1 MNRERRAILNG
12 ILNQLS
18 KCRTVGNI
26 SMKELDDICNSL
38 TSVSEDELESYQSL
52 PDNLMMSDRAFNM
65 LDNVGDIDEAVS
77 LLISIA
83 EEEMTTRKLKIRL
96 KKVIESINKVIV
108 R

>member
-26 SMKELDDICNSL
+26 SIKELDDICNSL

-65 LDNVGDIDEAVS
+65 LDNVGDIGEAVS
-77 LLISIA
+77 LLTSIA
-83 EEEMTTRKLKIRL
+83 EEVMTMRKLKIRL
-96 KKVIESINKVIV
+96 KKAMESINKVIV

>member
-18 KCRTVGNI
+18 RCRTVGNI
-26 SMKELDDICNSL
+26 SIKELDDICNSL
-38 TSVSEDELESYQSL
+38 ISVSEDELESYQSL

-77 LLISIA
+77 LLSSIA
-83 EEEMTTRKLKIRL
+83 EEEMTARKLKIRL
-96 KKVIESINKVIV
+96 KKAVESINKVIV

>member
-65 LDNVGDIDEAVS
+65 LDNVGDIGEAVS
-77 LLISIA
+77 LLTSIA
-83 EEEMTTRKLKIRL
+83 EEVMTMRKLKVRL
-96 KKVIESINKVIV
+96 KKAIESINKVIV

>member
-38 TSVSEDELESYQSL
+38 ISVSEDELESYQSL

-65 LDNVGDIDEAVS
+65 LDNVGDIGEAVS
-77 LLISIA
+77 LLTSIA
-83 EEEMTTRKLKIRL
+83 EEVMTMRKLKIRL
-96 KKVIESINKVIV
+96 KKAMESINKVIV

>member
-18 KCRTVGNI
+18 RCRTVGNI
-26 SMKELDDICNSL
+26 SIKELDDICNSL
-38 TSVSEDELESYQSL
+38 ISVSEDELESYQSL

-77 LLISIA
+77 LLTSIA
-83 EEEMTTRKLKIRL
+83 EEEMTARKLKIRL

>member
-65 LDNVGDIDEAVS
+65 LDNVGDIGEAVS
-77 LLISIA
+77 LLISIS
-83 EEEMTTRKLKIRL
+83 EEVMTMRKLKIRL
-96 KKVIESINKVIV
+96 KKAMESINKVIV

>member
-26 SMKELDDICNSL
+26 SMNELDDICNSL

-65 LDNVGDIDEAVS
+65 LDNVGDINEAVS
-77 LLISIA
+77 LLTSIA
-83 EEEMTTRKLKIRL
+83 EEVMTMRKLKIRL
-96 KKVIESINKVIV
+96 KKAIESINKVIV

>member
-26 SMKELDDICNSL
+26 RMKELDDICNSL
-38 TSVSEDELESYQSL
+38 ASVSEDELESYQSL

-65 LDNVGDIDEAVS
+65 LDNVGDIGEAVS
-77 LLISIA
+77 LLTSIA
-83 EEEMTTRKLKIRL
+83 EEVMTMRKLKIRL
-96 KKVIESINKVIV
+96 KKAMESINKVIV

>member
-26 SMKELDDICNSL
+26 SMKELNDICNSL

-65 LDNVGDIDEAVS
+65 LDNVGDIGEAVS
-77 LLISIA
+77 LLTSIA
-83 EEEMTTRKLKIRL
+83 EEVMTMRKLKIRL
-96 KKVIESINKVIV
+96 KKAIESINKVIV

>member
-1 MNRERRAILNG
+1 MNRERRAILNS

-65 LDNVGDIDEAVS
+65 LDNVGDINEAVS
-77 LLISIA
+77 LLTSIA
-83 EEEMTTRKLKIRL
+83 EEVMTMRKLKIRL
-96 KKVIESINKVIV
+96 KKAIESINKVIV

>member
-38 TSVSEDELESYQSL
+38 TSVSEDQLESYQSL

-65 LDNVGDIDEAVS
+65 LDNVGDMGEAIS
-77 LLISIA
+77 LLTSIA
-83 EEEMTTRKLKIRL
+83 EEVMTMRKLKIRL
-96 KKVIESINKVIV
+96 KKAMESINKVIV

>member
-26 SMKELDDICNSL
+26 SMNEPDDICNSL

-65 LDNVGDIDEAVS
+65 LDNVGDIGEAVS
-77 LLISIA
+77 LLTSIA
-83 EEEMTTRKLKIRL
+83 EEVMTMRKLKIRL
-96 KKVIESINKVIV
+96 KKLWS
-108 R
+108 

>member
-65 LDNVGDIDEAVS
+65 LDNVGDIGEAVS
-77 LLISIA
+77 LLTSIA
-83 EEEMTTRKLKIRL
+83 EEVMTMRKLKIRL
-96 KKVIESINKVIV
+96 KKAMDSINKVIV

>member
-65 LDNVGDIDEAVS
+65 LDNVGDINEAVS
-77 LLISIA
+77 LLTSIA
-83 EEEMTTRKLKIRL
+83 EEVMTMRKLKIRL
-96 KKVIESINKVIV
+96 KKAMDSINKVIV

>member
-26 SMKELDDICNSL
+26 SMNELDDICNSL

-65 LDNVGDIDEAVS
+65 LDNVGDIGEALS
-77 LLISIA
+77 LLTSIA
-83 EEEMTTRKLKIRL
+83 EEVMTMRKLKIRL
-96 KKVIESINKVIV
+96 KKAMESINKVIV

>member
-18 KCRTVGNI
+18 RCRTVGNI

-65 LDNVGDIDEAVS
+65 LDNVGDIGEAVS
-77 LLISIA
+77 LLTSIA
-83 EEEMTTRKLKIRL
+83 EEVMTMRKLKIRL
-96 KKVIESINKVIV
+96 KKAIESINKVIV

>member
-18 KCRTVGNI
+18 KCRAVGNI

-65 LDNVGDIDEAVS
+65 LDNVGDIGEAVS
-77 LLISIA
+77 LLTSIA
-83 EEEMTTRKLKIRL
+83 EEVMTMRKLKIRL
-96 KKVIESINKVIV
+96 KKAIESINKVIV

>member
-65 LDNVGDIDEAVS
+65 LDNVGDIDAAVS
-77 LLISIA
+77 LLTSIA
-83 EEEMTTRKLKIRL
+83 EEVMTMRKLKIRL
-96 KKVIESINKVIV
+96 KKAIESINKVIV

>member
-26 SMKELDDICNSL
+26 SMNELDDICNSL

-65 LDNVGDIDEAVS
+65 LDNVGDIGEAVS
-77 LLISIA
+77 LLTSIA
-83 EEEMTTRKLKIRL
+83 EEVMTMRKLKIRL
-96 KKVIESINKVIV
+96 KKAMESINKVIV

>member
-38 TSVSEDELESYQSL
+38 TSVSEDELESYLSL

-65 LDNVGDIDEAVS
+65 LDNVGDIGEAVS
-77 LLISIA
+77 LLTSIA
-83 EEEMTTRKLKIRL
+83 EEVMTMRKLKIRL
-96 KKVIESINKVIV
+96 KKAMESINKVIV

>member
-65 LDNVGDIDEAVS
+65 LDNIGDINEAVS
-77 LLISIA
+77 LLTSIA
-83 EEEMTTRKLKIRL
+83 EEVMTMRKLKIRL
-96 KKVIESINKVIV
+96 KKAIESINKVIV

>member
-26 SMKELDDICNSL
+26 SMRELDDICNSL

-65 LDNVGDIDEAVS
+65 LDNVGDIGEAVS
-77 LLISIA
+77 LLTSIA
-83 EEEMTTRKLKIRL
+83 EEVMTMRKLKIRL
-96 KKVIESINKVIV
+96 KKAIESINKVIV

>member
-65 LDNVGDIDEAVS
+65 LDNVGDINEAVS
-77 LLISIA
+77 LLTSIA
-83 EEEMTTRKLKIRL
+83 EEVMTMRKLKIRL
-96 KKVIESINKVIV
+96 KKAMESINKVIV

>member
-18 KCRTVGNI
+18 RCRTVGNI

-65 LDNVGDIDEAVS
+65 LDNVGDIGEAVS
-77 LLISIA
+77 LLTSIA
-83 EEEMTTRKLKIRL
+83 EEVMTMRKLKIRL
-96 KKVIESINKVIV
+96 KKAMESINKVIV

>member
-26 SMKELDDICNSL
+26 SMNELDDICNSL

-65 LDNVGDIDEAVS
+65 LDNVGDIGEAVS
-77 LLISIA
+77 LLTSIA
-83 EEEMTTRKLKIRL
+83 EEVMTMRKLKIRL
-96 KKVIESINKVIV
+96 KKAIESINKVIV

>member
-65 LDNVGDIDEAVS
+65 LDNVGDINEAVS
-77 LLISIA
+77 LLISIS
-83 EEEMTTRKLKIRL
+83 EEVMTMRKLKIRL
-96 KKVIESINKVIV
+96 KKAMESINKVIV

>member
-65 LDNVGDIDEAVS
+65 LDNVGDINEAVS
-77 LLISIA
+77 LLTSIA
-83 EEEMTTRKLKIRL
+83 EEVMTMRKLKIRL
-96 KKVIESINKVIV
+96 KKAIESINKVIV

>member
-26 SMKELDDICNSL
+26 SMKELDDICDSL

-65 LDNVGDIDEAVS
+65 LDNVGDIGEAVS
-77 LLISIA
+77 LLTSIA
-83 EEEMTTRKLKIRL
+83 EEVMTMRKLKIRL
-96 KKVIESINKVIV
+96 KKAMESINKVIV

>member
-65 LDNVGDIDEAVS
+65 LDNVGDIGEAVS
-77 LLISIA
+77 LLTSIA
-83 EEEMTTRKLKIRL
+83 EEVMTMRKLKIRL
-96 KKVIESINKVIV
+96 KKAIESINKVIV

>member
-38 TSVSEDELESYQSL
+38 TSVSEDELEAYQSL

-65 LDNVGDIDEAVS
+65 LDNVGDIGEAVS
-77 LLISIA
+77 LLTSIA
-83 EEEMTTRKLKIRL
+83 EEVMTMRKLKIRL
-96 KKVIESINKVIV
+96 KKAMESINKVIV

>member
-1 MNRERRAILNG
+1 MNKERRAILNG

-18 KCRTVGNI
+18 KCRTIGNI

-65 LDNVGDIDEAVS
+65 LDNVGDIGEAVS
-77 LLISIA
+77 LLTSIA
-83 EEEMTTRKLKIRL
+83 EEVMTMRKLKIRL
-96 KKVIESINKVIV
+96 KKAIESINKVIV

>member
-26 SMKELDDICNSL
+26 SMKELNDICNSL

-65 LDNVGDIDEAVS
+65 LDNVGDIGEAVS
-77 LLISIA
+77 LLTSIA
-83 EEEMTTRKLKIRL
+83 EEVMTMRKLKIRL
-96 KKVIESINKVIV
+96 KKAMDSINKVIV

>member
-65 LDNVGDIDEAVS
+65 LDNVGDIGEAVS
-77 LLISIA
+77 LLTSIA
-83 EEEMTTRKLKIRL
+83 EEVMTMRKLKIRL
-96 KKVIESINKVIV
+96 KKAMESINKVIV

>member
-38 TSVSEDELESYQSL
+38 TSVSDDELEAYQSL

-65 LDNVGDIDEAVS
+65 LDNVGDIGEAVS
-77 LLISIA
+77 LLTSIA
-83 EEEMTTRKLKIRL
+83 EEVMTMRKLKIRL
-96 KKVIESINKVIV
+96 KKAMDSINKVIV

>member
-38 TSVSEDELESYQSL
+38 TSVSEDELESYLSL

-65 LDNVGDIDEAVS
+65 LDNVGDIGEAVS
-77 LLISIA
+77 LLTSIA
-83 EEEMTTRKLKIRL
+83 EEVMTMRKLKIRL
-96 KKVIESINKVIV
+96 KKAIESINKVIV

>member
-18 KCRTVGNI
+18 RCRTVGNI

-77 LLISIA
+77 LLTSIA
-83 EEEMTTRKLKIRL
+83 EEVMTMRKLKIRL
-96 KKVIESINKVIV
+96 KKAMESINKVIV

>member
-38 TSVSEDELESYQSL
+38 TLVSEDELESYQSL

-65 LDNVGDIDEAVS
+65 LDNVGDIGEAVS
-77 LLISIA
+77 LLTSIA
-83 EEEMTTRKLKIRL
+83 EEVMTMRKLKIRL
-96 KKVIESINKVIV
+96 KKAMESINKVIV